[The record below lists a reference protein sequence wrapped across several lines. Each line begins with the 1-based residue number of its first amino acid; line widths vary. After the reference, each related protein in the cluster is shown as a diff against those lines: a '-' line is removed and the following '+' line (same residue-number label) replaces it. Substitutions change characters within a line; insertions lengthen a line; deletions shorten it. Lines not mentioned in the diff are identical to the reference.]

1 MVHPRAAELLDA
13 PRAVRFIAMSRDRM
27 QQSRFELK
35 YLITEDVAGRVRDFV
50 RCYLGIDENGVGKPD
65 FSYPVHSLYLDSDT
79 LEIYWRTVN
88 GDKNRFKLRLRY
100 YSDHPDTPVFFEI
113 KRRMKDIIL
122 KQRGGVKQAAVP
134 LLLNGHLPSPEQM
147 ISRDPGSM
155 VSVQRF
161 IQLMTEL
168 HAKPKSHIYYKREA
182 YVSDNDEVRVTM
194 DRHVFSEPNLTPTIK
209 VKMKNPVR
217 SFPDPNRQ
225 GAFFVILELK
235 FTNRFPNWFRELVRM
250 ANAMQTGAAKYL
262 SGIQLLGRNRLG
274 ARHAEVLEE
283 ESLLSSVRPG
293 DDLPAFVREDKG
305 LNIPLSGR

>member
-1 MVHPRAAELLDA
+1 MA
-13 PRAVRFIAMSRDRM
+13 RDRM

-35 YLITEDVAGRVRDFV
+35 YLITEDVAERVRDFV
-50 RCYLGIDENGVGKPD
+50 RCYLDMDEYGVGKPNY
-65 FSYPVHSLYLDSDT
+65 SYPVHSLYLDSDN

-122 KQRGGVKQAAVP
+122 KQRGGVRHEAVP
-134 LLLNGHLPSPEQM
+134 LLLSGHFPASEHM
-147 ISRDPGSM
+147 VTRDPKGM

-161 IQLMTEL
+161 ISLMTEL
-168 HAKPKSHIYYKREA
+168 KAKPKSHIYYKREA
-182 YVSDNDEVRVTM
+182 YVSDDDEVRVTM
-194 DRHVFSEPNLTPTIK
+194 DRDVFSEPNLTPNIK
-209 VKMKNPVR
+209 VKMDNPVH
-217 SFPDPNRQ
+217 
-225 GAFFVILELK
+225 AFKGFVILELK

-262 SGIQLLGRNRLG
+262 SGVQLMGRNRLQ

-283 ESLLSSVRPG
+283 ESLLSNVRPG
-293 DDLPAFVREDKG
+293 DDFPIFAREDKG
-305 LNIPLSGR
+305 LHIPVSGR